1 MKVLITAHIP
11 GIALDMLHG
20 AGLKVDAWEED
31 RPMTAAELAAAVKG
45 CDVLLCTSP
54 DRLDAAFLAENAHL
68 KMLSQFAAG
77 YDNINLDKARELNM
91 VVANAPGA
99 MTEATADI
107 AFGLILAVARKMFFM
122 HKTIL
127 NGEWGPFRPQAHLG
141 VELSGKTLGIYGMGR
156 IGTALAQRC
165 RGAYGMEVVYHNR
178 SRNVEA
184 EHLLGAR
191 RVSFEEL
198 LAQSD
203 IISVHAALTPETDG
217 RFDREAYKRMKAS
230 AIFINTARGGIHN
243 QDHLLKALQDGE
255 IWGAGLDVTHPE
267 PVDAGHLLLS
277 MENVAITPHIGSAT
291 VAARTEMARLA
302 AENILQFARGEAV
315 TNRIA

>member
-11 GIALDMLHG
+11 GIALQMLRG

-54 DRLDAAFLAENAHL
+54 DRLDAGFLSENAHL

-77 YDNINLDKARELNM
+77 YDNIDLDKAKELGM

-107 AFGLILAVARKMFFM
+107 AFGLLLAVSRKMFHL
-122 HKTIL
+122 HKSIL
-127 NGEWGPFRPQAHLG
+127 RGEWGPFRPQAHLG
-141 VELSGKTLGIYGMGR
+141 MELRGKTLGIFGMGR
-156 IGTALAQRC
+156 IGIALAERC
-165 RGAYGMEVVYHNR
+165 RGAYGMEVIYHNR
-178 SRNVEA
+178 SRNSEA
-184 EHLLGAR
+184 EKTLGAR

-203 IISVHAALTPETDG
+203 ILSVHAALTAETEG
-217 RFDREAYKRMKAS
+217 RFDRDAFIKMKPS
-230 AIFINTARGGIHN
+230 AIFINTARGGIHQ
-243 QDHLLKALQDGE
+243 QDHLLAALQEGE
-255 IWGAGLDVTHPE
+255 IWGAGLDVTNPE
-267 PVDAGHLLLS
+267 PMRADHPLLNL
-277 MENVAITPHIGSAT
+277 ENVAITPHIGSAT

-302 AENILQFARGEAV
+302 AENILQFAGGQTV